1 MRNGHDERLTR
12 ARDVDRPLGLRELV
26 ILHRSP
32 LTPAMM
38 RITLGGP
45 AACRLRESPARR
57 ARQAGLPGSGHRP
70 DPPAGPRRRPVT
82 VAAAVSLGREYTV
95 RRFDPLRGE
104 LDIDVVL
111 HGSGLGS
118 DWARQAPPGSTIW
131 VVGPRPARI
140 IPAEFGHHVLLGDE
154 TALPAITRWLEN
166 LPPSA
171 RAVAAIEVGGPD
183 DEQDVSVPAG
193 STLTW
198 LHRQGAPAGTTGLL
212 AGFAETIPLTT
223 GTHTF
228 VFAAGEAETLK
239 PVRAWVRRHGIGPD
253 QSTISGYWR
262 RGTARQQSTSLAGQ
276 VLHRLGHLIG
286 RPR

>member
-1 MRNGHDERLTR
+1 MTNRPPR
-12 ARDVDRPLGLRELV
+12 ARDLDRPLGLRELV
-26 ILHRSP
+26 VLHRSP

-38 RITLGGP
+38 RVTLGGP
-45 AACRLRESPARR
+45 QLAGFESHLPDEHVKLVFPDPETGHVRPPVLEGGRLRWP
-57 ARQAGLPGSGHRP
+57 RP
-70 DPPAGPRRRPVT
+70 FPP
-82 VAAAVSLGREYTV
+82 GREYTV

-111 HGSGLGS
+111 HGSGLGA

-140 IPAEFGHHVLLGDE
+140 IPVEFGHHVLLGDE
-154 TALPAITRWLEN
+154 TALPAITRWLES

-198 LHRQGAPAGTTGLL
+198 LHRHGAPAGTTSLL
-212 AGFAETIPLTT
+212 ADFAETITLPT

-239 PVRAWVRRHGIGPD
+239 PVRAWARRHGIGPD

-262 RGTARQQSTSLAGQ
+262 RGTARHHSTSLAGQ

-286 RPR
+286 RHR